1 MVTAPMMDK
10 GLDVNLPQVKDAPD
24 MVVKDEPLKVIIGPG
39 GEIRIGK
46 ARVESIDKL
55 GAVLTQATAGSKDR
69 QVLLEADG
77 KVPYGTGRRGDG
89 GDSRRRHRKGR
100 DGLAAGGVLEV
111 TTGRYSRGNATLRQV
126 ADRRSQRENNF
137 FLAIIGLS
145 LLVHTIVATL
155 FLYKPTNTT
164 RRRPPTLYVDL
175 VMAPVA
181 NPQRGSAGAIKKIAE
196 PVAVA
201 APVAAAPQPVAPTKV
216 AKEQVVVKGK
226 ETKKTAEVKDEGIAA
241 AMAKMKQRKAEQDEL
256 KDTQAAIAAM
266 GKKTAQATSAAAVV
280 GSASGNRRRSGER
293 HRRLAARCC
302 QEEMELAGPQTERSE
317 CGGRNRVRCRGEAEQ
332 LPFHP
337 LFEGFAF

>member
-1 MVTAPMMDK
+1 M
-10 GLDVNLPQVKDAPD
+10 
-24 MVVKDEPLKVIIGPG
+24 
-39 GEIRIGK
+39 
-46 ARVESIDKL
+46 
-55 GAVLTQATAGSKDR
+55 
-69 QVLLEADG
+69 
-77 KVPYGTGRRGDG
+77 
-89 GDSRRRHRKGR
+89 
-100 DGLAAGGVLEV
+100 

-126 ADRRSQRENNF
+126 ADRKSQRENNF

-280 GSASGNRRRSGER
+280 GSASGNGDEPGSAIGDWLQDAVRKKWSWPDRKRKDLSAEVEIEFDVAGKLSNYRFIRYSKDSRFDDSLKRALLSLEP
-293 HRRLAARCC
+293 LPK
-302 QEEMELAGPQTERSE
+302 ELRKPYKETI
-317 CGGRNRVRCRGEAEQ
+317 
-332 LPFHP
+332 
-337 LFEGFAF
+337 LFNLDDLQGQ